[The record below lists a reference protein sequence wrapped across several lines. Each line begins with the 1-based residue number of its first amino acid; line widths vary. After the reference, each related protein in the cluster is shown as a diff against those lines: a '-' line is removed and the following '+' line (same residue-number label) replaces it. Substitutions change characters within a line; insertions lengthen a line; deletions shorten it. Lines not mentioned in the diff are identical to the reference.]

1 MTGPRRL
8 APVIC
13 VALGAER
20 RALRGA
26 RTAVLRVGMG
36 PRRAARAF
44 RASYGLGGRPVL
56 VAGVGGGI
64 GSDVRPGDVV
74 VATEVRDPDGGVRP
88 CPSAP
93 LLATELRRHGLV
105 VHLGPVASERRVAGR
120 AARARLAA
128 TGVLAVDTES
138 AWLAPAPDQPFAVV
152 RVVVDTAREPLL
164 RPGTV
169 GRGVRALQRLRRA
182 VPALDAWAAAVG
194 PREVRLANPR
204 SFCAGV
210 ERAIDVVDRALER
223 FGAPVYVRRQI
234 VHNTHV
240 VRDLERRGA
249 VFVAEVDEVPR
260 GSVLVFAAHGVS
272 PAVRADA
279 AARDLRVVDAT
290 CPLVTKVHAEVRRHS
305 AREATVFL
313 IGHADHE
320 EVEGTVGEAPADV
333 VVVEDVAAAARV
345 TARDASNVAYAM
357 QTTLAVDEA
366 TEIADVLR
374 SRFPAIAAPKS
385 DDICYATT
393 NRQRAVRDIA
403 PDCDLLLVVG
413 SPNSSNSLRLVE
425 VAQREGVPARLV
437 DHAGEVDLRMLAGVR
452 RIGVTAGASAPPAL
466 VDDLVGCLRGLGPLT
481 VVEPA
486 TDPEIL
492 RFTLPKE
499 VS

>member
-1 MTGPRRL
+1 
-8 APVIC
+8 VIC
-13 VALGAER
+13 VALGLER

-26 RTAVLRVGMG
+26 HTAVLRVGMG
-36 PRRAARAF
+36 PRRAARSF
-44 RASYGLGGRPVL
+44 RASGSLGGRPVI

-64 GSDVRPGDVV
+64 GPDVRPGDVV
-74 VATEVRDPDGGVRP
+74 VATEVRGPNGDVRR

-93 LLATELRRHGLV
+93 LLAAELRRHGLV
-105 VHLGPVASERRVAGR
+105 VHLGPIASARRVAGQ
-120 AARARLAA
+120 AARRALAA
-128 TGVLAVDTES
+128 SGVLAVDTES
-138 AWLAPAPDQPFAVV
+138 AWLAPSPRHPEDRAATTPFAVV
-152 RVVVDTAREPLL
+152 RVIVDTEREPLL
-164 RPGTV
+164 RPATAR
-169 GRGVRALQRLRRA
+169 RGLRALRRLA
-182 VPALDAWAAAVG
+182 GTVPALDAWAAAVG
-194 PREVRLANPR
+194 PREVVLANPR

-210 ERAIDVVDRALER
+210 DRAIEVVDRALDR

-249 VFVAEVDEVPR
+249 VFVDEVDRVPP

-272 PAVRADA
+272 PAVRAA
-279 AARDLRVVDAT
+279 AEARDLRVVDAT
-290 CPLVTKVHAEVRRHS
+290 CPLVTKVHTEVRRHS
-305 AREATVFL
+305 ARDATVFL

-333 VVVEDVAAAARV
+333 VVVEDVASAARV
-345 TARDASNVAYAM
+345 QPRDAANVAYAT

-374 SRFPAIAAPKS
+374 ARFPAIAAPKS

-403 PDCDLLLVVG
+403 PGCDLVLVVG

-437 DHAGEVDLRMLAGVR
+437 DQAADVDLRTLTGTR
-452 RIGVTAGASAPPAL
+452 RIGITAGASAPPAL
-466 VDDLVGCLRGLGPLT
+466 VDELVDCIGGLGPLS
-481 VVEPA
+481 VEEPA